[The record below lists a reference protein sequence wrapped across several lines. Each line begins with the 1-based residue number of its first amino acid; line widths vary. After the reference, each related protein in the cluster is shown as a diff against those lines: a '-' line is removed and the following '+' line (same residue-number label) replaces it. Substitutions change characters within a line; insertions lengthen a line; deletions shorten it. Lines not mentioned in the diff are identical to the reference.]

1 MQPVQARQKRA
12 RRSRA
17 QWVDEVRRWRQSGQA
32 ASQYAAEHDLHKGT
46 LAWWGQ
52 QLGGAVVGDGR
63 RDAKPKGQFLPVRIA
78 DRAAATTTAAPE
90 SRVEM
95 ELVLLNGRR
104 IRINGE
110 FHPEV
115 LAQLLRVAEGG
126 AQC

>member
-1 MQPVQARQKRA
+1 MQQAQAKPKRA

-17 QWVDEVRRWRQSGQA
+17 QWIEEVRRWRQSGQA
-32 ASQYAAEHDLHKGT
+32 ASHYAAEHDLHKGT

-52 QLGGAVVGDGR
+52 QLGGEVVGAGR
-63 RDAKPKGQFLPVRIA
+63 CETKPKGQFLPVRIA
-78 DRAAATTTAAPE
+78 DHAAAATVAPE
-90 SRVEM
+90 SRAEM

-110 FHPEV
+110 FQADV